1 MSQHSDLLTY
11 AISKGIAKGESA
23 MDIVRDL
30 QDILDVLEY
39 DSDFTDLKN
48 VARHAW
54 SHASG
59 MLMQRD
65 WLYGISHKQLN
76 KFKEDIWI
84 NNQWLT
90 KQEQ

>member
-11 AISKGIAKGESA
+11 AISKGIAKGEPA
-23 MDIVRDL
+23 MIIVNDL
-30 QDILDVLEY
+30 QDLLDVLEY

-48 VARHAW
+48 VVRHAW

-65 WLYGISHKQLN
+65 WLYGISHEQLY